1 MGQSLFSLLTLSGV
15 TSLVGV
21 GLPFVI
27 FTAAVVGL
35 VLIDLAIAGR
45 RPEPM
50 SFARAAVTSAIWIGI
65 ALAFGLWIAHT
76 RGSDDA
82 YAFFAAYL
90 IEQSLSLDNMVV
102 FLAIFASFAVP
113 EILQPRVLLWGVL
126 GAIVMRGVAIFAG
139 VELLERLDWIRYVF
153 GGILVV
159 GAARL
164 LRSHA
169 TGDTPRTAVPR
180 LIGRVIPITPDFHG
194 ASFFWKMDGRWSVTP
209 LFLTLVA
216 IELSDIVFATD
227 SIPAVFA
234 ATSDPFLVYTS
245 NLLAV
250 LGLRSLYFL
259 VAGIIP
265 RLRFVRYGLA
275 VILALVGMRMV
286 LSDVVHISTRA
297 FLLVI
302 GGTIAVSVVASL
314 WPRREGPMRGL

>member
-1 MGQSLFSLLTLSGV
+1 MTLLSLLTLSGV
-15 TSLVGV
+15 TSFVGV
-21 GLPFVI
+21 GLPFVV

-50 SFARAAVTSAIWIGI
+50 SFARAAVASAVWVGI
-65 ALAFGLWIAHT
+65 AIAFGLWIART

-90 IEQSLSLDNMVV
+90 IEQSLSLDNMIV

-126 GAIVMRGVAIFAG
+126 GAIVMRGAAIFAG

-159 GAARL
+159 GAVRL
-164 LRSHA
+164 LGSHV

-180 LIGRVIPITPDFHG
+180 LIARVIPITPDFHG

-216 IELSDIVFATD
+216 IEFSDIVFATD

-297 FLLVI
+297 FLIVI
-302 GGTIAVSVVASL
+302 GVTIAVSVVASL
-314 WPRREGPMRGL
+314 LPRREGPLRGL

>member
-1 MGQSLFSLLTLSGV
+1 LSFIV
-15 TSLVGV
+15 FTTA
-21 GLPFVI
+21 VI
-27 FTAAVVGL
+27 AL
-35 VLIDLAIAGR
+35 VLIDLAVAGR
-45 RPEPM
+45 RPKPM
-50 SFARAAVTSAIWIGI
+50 SFPRAAVLSAIWIGI
-65 ALAFGLWIAHT
+65 AIAFGIWIAHT

-113 EILQPRVLLWGVL
+113 EILQPRVLLWGVF
-126 GAIVMRGVAIFAG
+126 GAIVMRGAAIFAG
-139 VELLERLDWIRYVF
+139 VELLERLNWVRYVF
-153 GGILVV
+153 GAILIY
-159 GAARL
+159 GALRL
-164 LRSHA
+164 LRSHISA
-169 TGDTPRTAVPR
+169 DSPRTTVPR
-180 LIGRVIPITPDFHG
+180 LVGRVIPITPDFHDG
-194 ASFFWKMDGRWSVTP
+194 AFFWRMDGRWAVTP
-209 LFLTLVA
+209 LFLALVA
-216 IELSDIVFATD
+216 VELSDIVFATD

-275 VILALVGMRMV
+275 VILALVGTRMV

-297 FLLVI
+297 FLIAI
-302 GGTIAVSVVASL
+302 GVTIAVSVVASL
-314 WPRREGPMRGL
+314 WPRRELPTRGL

>member
-1 MGQSLFSLLTLSGV
+1 MSSLIA
-15 TSLVGV
+15 V
-21 GLPFVI
+21 GLPFVV

-35 VLIDLAIAGR
+35 VLIDLAVAGR

-50 SFARAAVTSAIWIGI
+50 TFTRAAVSSGVWIGI
-65 ALAFGLWIAHT
+65 AIVFGVWIAHA

-90 IEQSLSLDNMVV
+90 IEQSLSLDNMIV
-102 FLAIFASFAVP
+102 FLAIFSSFAVP
-113 EILQPRVLLWGVL
+113 EVLQPRVLLWGVL
-126 GAIVMRGVAIFAG
+126 GAILMRGAAIFAG

-153 GGILVV
+153 GGILII
-159 GAARL
+159 GAVRL
-164 LRSHA
+164 LRSHV
-169 TGDTPRTAVPR
+169 TGDSPRIGVAQLV
-180 LIGRVIPITPDFHG
+180 GRVIPITPDFHG
-194 ASFFWKMDGRWSVTP
+194 GSFFWKLDGRWAVTP

-227 SIPAVFA
+227 SIPAVFG
-234 ATSDPFLVYTS
+234 ATNDPFLVYTS

-259 VAGIIP
+259 VAGVIP

-286 LSDVVHISTRA
+286 FSDVVHISTRA
-297 FLLVI
+297 FLVVI
-302 GGTIAVSVVASL
+302 GGTIALSVVASL
-314 WPRREGPMRGL
+314 WPRRGVPSRGL